1 MNKGINHRGK
11 FSTAIFVLFF
21 TLFSLF
27 SPLITLNTYA
37 TPNNSNN
44 SSNSS
49 ENSSRETTNSESNDS
64 DETESE
70 KAETQSQNQNQNQNQ
85 TNTSNNSEGTTNSE
99 NPDSKEQNE
108 LSCSEQIG
116 ILSFI
121 ICPTTGLLAKG
132 IDALYSTIENFL
144 VIKPITTDNKSPI
157 YIIWSYVRNIANII
171 FIIFLLLIVYSQVT
185 GLGFS
190 NYNIK
195 KMLPKLIIAAI
206 LVNFS
211 YLICQVLVDVSN
223 IIGNAIKSF
232 LEGIATAAIQSQHPE
247 AKLDE
252 PLNLYDIFLAIA
264 GGTSLTVLGGVGIA
278 TAVAASGGLLSALFT
293 LIPIVLAGFIAVVVG
308 LITISLRQAVVILL
322 TITSPL
328 IFALYVLPNTHKY
341 YLKWK
346 SQPLASFLAF
356 PRFLAI
362 SSFLAPKLL
371 SVSLL
376 VSPSKFCQLC
386 SL

>member
-27 SPLITLNTYA
+27 SPLTTLNTYA

-49 ENSSRETTNSESNDS
+49 KDSSSETTDSESNDS
-64 DETESE
+64 DETDSE
-70 KAETQSQNQNQNQNQ
+70 KAETENQNQNQ
-85 TNTSNNSEGTTNSE
+85 TNTTNNSEGTTNSE
-99 NPDSKEQNE
+99 NPDSEKQNE

-223 IIGNAIKSF
+223 IIGNALKSF
-232 LEGIATAAIQSQHPE
+232 LEGVATTAIQSQHPE

-252 PLNLYDIFLAIA
+252 PLNFYDIFLAIA
-264 GGTSLTVLGGVGIA
+264 GGTSLTI
-278 TAVAASGGLLSALFT
+278 SPQPLLPLVVSSALS
-293 LIPIVLAGFIAVVVG
+293 
-308 LITISLRQAVVILL
+308 SLLFQ
-322 TITSPL
+322 
-328 IFALYVLPNTHKY
+328 
-341 YLKWK
+341 
-346 SQPLASFLAF
+346 SFL
-356 PRFLAI
+356 PVL
-362 SSFLAPKLL
+362 SPSL
-371 SVSLL
+371 SVS
-376 VSPSKFCQLC
+376 
-386 SL
+386 SLFHFAKP

>member
-27 SPLITLNTYA
+27 SPLTTLNTYA
-37 TPNNSNN
+37 APNNSNN

-49 ENSSRETTNSESNDS
+49 ENSSEIEEVENDNSEHEATQT
-64 DETESE
+64 ET
-70 KAETQSQNQNQNQNQ
+70 QNQNQNQ
-85 TNTSNNSEGTTNSE
+85 TNTSNNSGGTTNPE
-99 NPDSKEQNE
+99 NPDSEKQNE

-195 KMLPKLIIAAI
+195 KMLPLEAMPTAG
-206 LVNFS
+206 NPTPNAGNW
-211 YLICQVLVDVSN
+211 SN
-223 IIGNAIKSF
+223 G
-232 LEGIATAAIQSQHPE
+232 
-247 AKLDE
+247 
-252 PLNLYDIFLAIA
+252 
-264 GGTSLTVLGGVGIA
+264 
-278 TAVAASGGLLSALFT
+278 
-293 LIPIVLAGFIAVVVG
+293 
-308 LITISLRQAVVILL
+308 
-322 TITSPL
+322 
-328 IFALYVLPNTHKY
+328 
-341 YLKWK
+341 
-346 SQPLASFLAF
+346 
-356 PRFLAI
+356 RF
-362 SSFLAPKLL
+362 
-371 SVSLL
+371 
-376 VSPSKFCQLC
+376 
-386 SL
+386 

>member
-27 SPLITLNTYA
+27 SPLTTLNTYA

-49 ENSSRETTNSESNDS
+49 EDSSSETTDSESNNS
-64 DETESE
+64 DETDSE
-70 KAETQSQNQNQNQNQ
+70 KAETENQNQNKTQNQ
-85 TNTSNNSEGTTNSE
+85 TNTSNNSEKKTNSE

-223 IIGNAIKSF
+223 IIGNALKSF
-232 LEGIATAAIQSQHPE
+232 LEGIATTAIQSQHPE

-264 GGTSLTVLGGVGIA
+264 GGTSLTILGGVGIA
-278 TAVAASGGLLSALFT
+278 TAIAASGGLLSALFT

-322 TITSPL
+322 TITSPI
-328 IFALYVLPNTHKY
+328 IFAL
-341 YLKWK
+341 
-346 SQPLASFLAF
+346 
-356 PRFLAI
+356 
-362 SSFLAPKLL
+362 
-371 SVSLL
+371 
-376 VSPSKFCQLC
+376 
-386 SL
+386 